1 MKKNI
6 AIDGPAGSGKSTI
19 AKLVAEQIGYTYIST
34 GLMYRAIALNAK
46 TLNIDLN
53 KEELVIKTLKPGMI
67 KLLPNDVVDL
77 NGVKLSEQL
86 RSDEISN
93 GASKVATYE
102 KVREYAVKEQQ
113 DMAKTK
119 GFVMD
124 GRDITSVVLPDAEVK
139 IFMWATPEERAKRRV
154 EQNVDLGF
162 SVDYEKILKEIN
174 DRDYQDS
181 NRIIGPLI
189 QVPDAVK
196 IDTTTMSI
204 EDVVKQ
210 IIELI

>member
-19 AKLVAEQIGYTYIST
+19 AKLVAEKIGYTYIST

-53 KEELVIKTLKPGMI
+53 QEELVIKTLKPGMI
-67 KLLPNDVVDL
+67 KLLPNDVVEL

-93 GASKVATYE
+93 GASKEATYE

-124 GRDITSVVLPDAEVK
+124 GRDITTVVLPDAEVK

-154 EQNVDLGF
+154 EQNVELGF